1 MPTNKVFYFCNTF
14 CSMPRQSGLAANNPR
29 REAMMKKLVVTV
41 FALSLT
47 ALGCG
52 SDDGGKKDAA
62 PKMDT
67 LPGVEVQAPIPDAP
81 WGPEVQAPGV
91 EAGQPDTK
99 PAIDQAVDQASP
111 TDVPMD
117 QAVPMDAGT
126 PDTNM
131 GVDMSPVTVDGGAID
146 AQETEA
152 GPAIDGGMDSGS
164 AG

>member
-1 MPTNKVFYFCNTF
+1 
-14 CSMPRQSGLAANNPR
+14 
-29 REAMMKKLVVTV
+29 MMKKLVVTV